1 MCLIVLAWRA
11 HPRYPLIVAANRDEF
26 HARPTAPAAFW
37 DDAPEVLAGRDLL
50 AGGSWMGITRT
61 GRFAALTNVRDRE
74 PKPDAPSRGALVAD
88 FLRGDDSAAVYAR
101 DDAARG
107 AAYSGFDLLL
117 GDHDALWFVS
127 NHGARPRELPPGV
140 HAVGNG
146 PFGPGDAKARRAAE
160 RLRELL
166 ADERATEADELFA
179 LLADRTPA
187 ADAELPDT
195 GMGREVDRAVSAPL
209 VVTPKYG
216 TRSSTVLTL
225 DDDGCV
231 DFVERSFGRP
241 GEPLATAEYHFAI
254 TGDPA

>member
-1 MCLIVLAWRA
+1 MCLIALAWRA
-11 HPRYPLIVAANRDEF
+11 HPKYPLIVAANRDEF

-37 DDAPEVLAGRDLL
+37 DDAPVLAGRDLL

-88 FLRGDDSAAVYAR
+88 FLRGDDSAAEYVR
-101 DDAARG
+101 DIAARG
-107 AAYSGFDLLL
+107 AAYSGFNLLL

-127 NHGARPRELPPGV
+127 NHGARPCELPPGV

-166 ADERATEADELFA
+166 ADERATEAGELFA

-209 VVTPKYG
+209 VVTPEYG

-231 DFVERSFGRP
+231 DFVERSFGRA

-254 TGDPA
+254 AGDPA